1 MFLSKARKASM
12 QPKRGMFNTYN
23 MDIKYDIINSDTS
36 QKKDLKTCQRAVQP
50 RLIAWE

>member
-1 MFLSKARKASM
+1 M

-23 MDIKYDIINSDTS
+23 MDVKYGIINSDAS
-36 QKKDLKTCQRAVQP
+36 QKKDLKTCQSAVQP